1 MGEEAVK
8 RLSPWGVVSARSVN
22 SGYGKKDT
30 IYDIL
35 GVDRNASSDVIKK
48 AYRKLAMKYHPDRN
62 PDDPSAEAQFKEL
75 NEAYDVLK
83 DSQKRAA
90 YDRFGHEAFENG
102 MGGGRP
108 GGAGFE
114 GFGAG
119 FSDIFDEMFGDFMGG
134 RRSGGGARRGAD
146 LRYNM
151 NIGLE
156 EAFKGRQTEIRI
168 PSTVNCDDCSG
179 SGAKAGS
186 QPVSCKACQG
196 RGRVRVQQGF
206 FTIERACSTCGGAGR
221 VIENPCGTCR
231 GNGRI
236 QKEKTLSVN
245 IPAGVEDGTRIRLA
259 GEGEAGG
266 PSAPPGDLYIFL
278 AIEEHPIFKRDGA
291 DIYCRVPL
299 QMTTAALGGQI
310 EVPTVEGARAR
321 ITVNP
326 GTQTGTQFR
335 LRGKG
340 MSVLRSPARGD
351 LYVEAVVE
359 TPVSLTRKQKQILEE
374 FAETNSATTSPQSTG
389 FFDRVRDLWEDL
401 KD

>member
-1 MGEEAVK
+1 MAKSDFYE
-8 RLSPWGVVSARSVN
+8 
-22 SGYGKKDT
+22 T
-30 IYDIL
+30 L
-35 GVDRNASSDVIKK
+35 GVDRDADEGALKS

-62 PDDPSAEAQFKEL
+62 PDDPTAEAQFKEVS
-75 NEAYDVLK
+75 EAYDALR
-83 DSQKRAA
+83 DPQKRAA
-90 YDRFGHEAFENG
+90 YDRFGHEAFQNG
-102 MGGGRP
+102 AASRQ
-108 GGAGFE
+108 GGAGFD

-119 FSDIFDEMFGDFMGG
+119 FSDIFDEMFGDFVGG
-134 RRSGGGARRGAD
+134 RRSGGDNRRGD
-146 LRYNM
+146 VLRYNM
-151 NIGLE
+151 KITIE
-156 EAFKGRQTEIRI
+156 EAFKGRHAEVQI
-168 PSTVNCDDCSG
+168 PNTVGCEDCSG

-186 QPVSCKACQG
+186 QPVTCKTCQG
-196 RGRVRVQQGF
+196 QGRVRVQQGF
-206 FTIERACSTCGGAGR
+206 FTIERACSACAGAGR

-231 GNGRI
+231 GNGRV

-259 GEGEAGG
+259 GEGEAGAR
-266 PSAPPGDLYIFL
+266 SAPPGDLYIFL
-278 AIEEHPIFKRDGA
+278 AIEEHAIFKRDGA
-291 DIYCRVPL
+291 DVYCRVPL

-321 ITVNP
+321 ITVKP

-351 LYVEAVVE
+351 LYVEANVE
-359 TPVSLTRKQKQILEE
+359 TPVNLTQSQKQILED
-374 FAETNSATTSPQSTG
+374 FAETNSASSSPQATG